1 MKYVIWGLVL
11 LLIVVHQDF
20 WFWDDAT
27 LLFGFM
33 PIGLAYH
40 AGISV
45 AAAVTWYL
53 ATIYAWPVDV
63 AEDASASTEN
73 NGGEA

>member
-1 MKYVIWGLVL
+1 MKYAIWGLVL
-11 LLIVVHQDF
+11 LLIIIHQDL
-20 WFWDDAT
+20 WFWDNST
-27 LLFGFM
+27 LIFGFM
-33 PIGLAYH
+33 PIGLLYH

-45 AAAVTWYL
+45 AASLTWLL

-63 AEDASASTEN
+63 AQTGAVSSEN